1 MQVENILMRDYKI
14 LHLKTQVYFQTY
26 PVVQLNPNSKEIINA
41 TFLTGYHTFNKSIKM
56 RFLWSRWDTAK

>member
-14 LHLKTQVYFQTY
+14 LHLKTQVYFQTN
-26 PVVQLNPNSKEIINA
+26 PVVQFNPNSKEIINA
-41 TFLTGYHTFNKSIKM
+41 TFLTGYHAFNKSIKM